1 MDDLIRVKNLSKTFG
16 SFRAIDGLS
25 FELKKG
31 EALGILGP
39 NGAGKSTLFNLISGD
54 YRPTEGAIFFDN
66 REITGLPPYVR
77 CHLGIG
83 RSYQIPRPFGGMSVF
98 ENLLVASIYAS
109 GKSEA
114 ACHDWCIEV
123 LRQTGL
129 LRKSNVA
136 AGRLTLLE
144 RKRLELAR
152 ALATRPKI
160 LLLDEIAGGLT
171 EGECHSLVEA
181 IKDVMATGV
190 SIIWIEHIVHALLS
204 VVTRLIVMNFG
215 MLLAEGNPHTVM
227 ADPAVQEIYLG
238 IEAE

>member
-1 MDDLIRVKNLSKTFG
+1 MEHLLRVDNLCKTFG
-16 SFRAIDGLS
+16 SFRAVDGLS
-25 FELKKG
+25 FELNKG

-54 YRPTEGAIFFDN
+54 YKPTEGAIFFDD
-66 REITGLPPYVR
+66 REITDLPPHVR
-77 CHLGIG
+77 CQLGIG

-98 ENLLVASIYAS
+98 ENLLVAATYAS
-109 GKSEA
+109 RRSEA
-114 ACHDWCIEV
+114 ACQDWCIEV
-123 LRQTGL
+123 LRKTDL
-129 LRKSNVA
+129 LKKANVA

-152 ALATRPKI
+152 ALATRPKV

-171 EGECHSLVEA
+171 EGECHSLVA
-181 IKDVMATGV
+181 TIKDVMATGI

-215 MLLAEGNPHTVM
+215 TLLAEGDPQAVM
-227 ADPAVQEIYLG
+227 ADPVVQEIYLG

>member
-1 MDDLIRVKNLSKTFG
+1 MDDLLRVDNLCKTFG
-16 SFRAIDGLS
+16 SFRAVDGLS

-54 YRPTEGAIFFDN
+54 YKPTDGTIFFDD
-66 REITGLPPYVR
+66 REITELPPYVR
-77 CHLGIG
+77 CQLGVG

-98 ENLLVASIYAS
+98 ENLLVAATFAS
-109 GKSEA
+109 RRSEA
-114 ACHDWCIEV
+114 ACQDWCIEV

-129 LRKSNVA
+129 LKKANVA

-152 ALATRPKI
+152 ALATRPKV

-171 EGECHSLVEA
+171 EGECQSLVA
-181 IKDVMATGV
+181 TIKDVMATGI

-215 MLLAEGNPHTVM
+215 TLLAEGDPQAVM
-227 ADPAVQEIYLG
+227 ANPEVQEIYLG

>member
-1 MDDLIRVKNLSKTFG
+1 MVELIRVKNLSKTFG
-16 SFRAIDGLS
+16 SHRAVDSLS
-25 FELKKG
+25 FDLKRG

-39 NGAGKSTLFNLISGD
+39 NGAGKTTLFSLISGD
-54 YRPTEGAIFFDN
+54 HRPSQGAIFFDD
-66 REITGLPPYVR
+66 REITDLPPYAR

-98 ENLLVASIYAS
+98 ENLLVAAAYGS
-109 GKSEA
+109 GRSEA
-114 ACHDWCIEV
+114 ACQDWCIEV

-129 LRKSNVA
+129 LQKVNVA
-136 AGRLTLLE
+136 AGKLSLLE

-152 ALATRPKI
+152 ALATQPKV

-171 EGECHSLVEA
+171 EGECQSLVET
-181 IKDVMATGV
+181 IKDIMATGI

-215 MLLAEGNPHTVM
+215 KLLAEGDPQTVM

-238 IEAE
+238 IEVE